1 MDSEKTK
8 ADFLIS
14 MGKRMKQQRK
24 AKKITQYQLAELMD
38 VTPQM
43 ISSAELGQKAI
54 RPENLA
60 KMAKILGVSAD
71 YLLTGRIFG
80 HRYSPSSG
88 QIERLRLRTASTSRT
103 NSRRLHPAMHQNRC
117 HFTNNTKI
125 RAALAALIF
134 FIFVSA
140 QTSPKSHAPQ
150 HDRSRSLCKW
160 TRSKF
165 DCLH

>member
-24 AKKITQYQLAELMD
+24 AKKITQYQLAGLMD

-60 KMAKILGVSAD
+60 KMAKILDVSAD
-71 YLLTGRIFG
+71 YLLTGEFSDTDIR
-80 HRYSPSSG
+80 
-88 QIERLRLRTASTSRT
+88 RLRDKLSVFGYEQLQQVEQILDACIQ
-103 NSRRLHPAMHQNRC
+103 LC
-117 HFTNNTKI
+117 TKTDATTQI
-125 RAALAALIF
+125 T
-134 FIFVSA
+134 
-140 QTSPKSHAPQ
+140 QK
-150 HDRSRSLCKW
+150 
-160 TRSKF
+160 
-165 DCLH
+165 

>member
-60 KMAKILGVSAD
+60 KMAKILDVSAD
-71 YLLTGRIFG
+71 YLLTGEFSDTDIR
-80 HRYSPSSG
+80 
-88 QIERLRLRTASTSRT
+88 RLRDKLSVFGYEQLQQVEQILDACIQLCTKTDATSQIT
-103 NSRRLHPAMHQNRC
+103 Q
-117 HFTNNTKI
+117 K
-125 RAALAALIF
+125 
-134 FIFVSA
+134 
-140 QTSPKSHAPQ
+140 
-150 HDRSRSLCKW
+150 
-160 TRSKF
+160 
-165 DCLH
+165 

>member
-60 KMAKILGVSAD
+60 KMAKILDVSAD
-71 YLLTGRIFG
+71 YLLTGEFSDTDIR
-80 HRYSPSSG
+80 
-88 QIERLRLRTASTSRT
+88 RLRDKLSVFGYEQLQQVEQILDACIQLCTKTDA
-103 NSRRLHPAMHQNRC
+103 
-117 HFTNNTKI
+117 NTQITQK
-125 RAALAALIF
+125 
-134 FIFVSA
+134 
-140 QTSPKSHAPQ
+140 
-150 HDRSRSLCKW
+150 
-160 TRSKF
+160 
-165 DCLH
+165 

>member
-60 KMAKILGVSAD
+60 KMAKILDVSAD
-71 YLLTGRIFG
+71 YLLTGEFSDTDIR
-80 HRYSPSSG
+80 
-88 QIERLRLRTASTSRT
+88 RLRDKLSVFGYEQLQQVEQILDACIQ
-103 NSRRLHPAMHQNRC
+103 LC
-117 HFTNNTKI
+117 TKTDATTQI
-125 RAALAALIF
+125 T
-134 FIFVSA
+134 
-140 QTSPKSHAPQ
+140 QK
-150 HDRSRSLCKW
+150 
-160 TRSKF
+160 
-165 DCLH
+165 

>member
-60 KMAKILGVSAD
+60 KMAKVLGVSAD
-71 YLLTGRIFG
+71 YLLTGEFSDTDIR
-80 HRYSPSSG
+80 
-88 QIERLRLRTASTSRT
+88 RLRDKLSVFGYEQLQQVEQILDACIWLCTKTDDTSQIT
-103 NSRRLHPAMHQNRC
+103 Q
-117 HFTNNTKI
+117 K
-125 RAALAALIF
+125 
-134 FIFVSA
+134 
-140 QTSPKSHAPQ
+140 
-150 HDRSRSLCKW
+150 
-160 TRSKF
+160 
-165 DCLH
+165 

>member
-14 MGKRMKQQRK
+14 MGKRMKQQQK

-71 YLLTGRIFG
+71 YLLTGEFSDTDIR
-80 HRYSPSSG
+80 
-88 QIERLRLRTASTSRT
+88 RLRDKLSVFGYEQLQQVEQILDACIQLCTKTDATSQIT
-103 NSRRLHPAMHQNRC
+103 Q
-117 HFTNNTKI
+117 K
-125 RAALAALIF
+125 
-134 FIFVSA
+134 
-140 QTSPKSHAPQ
+140 
-150 HDRSRSLCKW
+150 
-160 TRSKF
+160 
-165 DCLH
+165 

>member
-8 ADFLIS
+8 ADFLVS

-71 YLLTGRIFG
+71 YLLTGEFSDTDIR
-80 HRYSPSSG
+80 
-88 QIERLRLRTASTSRT
+88 RLRDKLSVFGYEQLQQVEQILDACIELCAKTDATSQIT
-103 NSRRLHPAMHQNRC
+103 Q
-117 HFTNNTKI
+117 K
-125 RAALAALIF
+125 
-134 FIFVSA
+134 
-140 QTSPKSHAPQ
+140 
-150 HDRSRSLCKW
+150 
-160 TRSKF
+160 
-165 DCLH
+165 

>member
-60 KMAKILGVSAD
+60 KMAKILDVSAD
-71 YLLTGRIFG
+71 YLLTGEFSDTDIR
-80 HRYSPSSG
+80 
-88 QIERLRLRTASTSRT
+88 RLRDKLSVFGYEQLQQVEQILDACIQLCTKTDATS
-103 NSRRLHPAMHQNRC
+103 Q
-117 HFTNNTKI
+117 
-125 RAALAALIF
+125 
-134 FIFVSA
+134 
-140 QTSPKSHAPQ
+140 
-150 HDRSRSLCKW
+150 
-160 TRSKF
+160 
-165 DCLH
+165 

>member
-8 ADFLIS
+8 ADFLVS

-71 YLLTGRIFG
+71 YLLTGEFSDTDIR
-80 HRYSPSSG
+80 
-88 QIERLRLRTASTSRT
+88 RLRDKLSVFGYEQLQQVEQILDSCIQLCTKTDATSQIT
-103 NSRRLHPAMHQNRC
+103 Q
-117 HFTNNTKI
+117 K
-125 RAALAALIF
+125 
-134 FIFVSA
+134 
-140 QTSPKSHAPQ
+140 
-150 HDRSRSLCKW
+150 
-160 TRSKF
+160 
-165 DCLH
+165 

>member
-60 KMAKILGVSAD
+60 KMAKILDVSAD
-71 YLLTGRIFG
+71 YLLTGEFSDTDIR
-80 HRYSPSSG
+80 
-88 QIERLRLRTASTSRT
+88 RLRDKLSVFGYEQLQPVEQILDACIQLCTKTDATSQIT
-103 NSRRLHPAMHQNRC
+103 Q
-117 HFTNNTKI
+117 K
-125 RAALAALIF
+125 
-134 FIFVSA
+134 
-140 QTSPKSHAPQ
+140 
-150 HDRSRSLCKW
+150 
-160 TRSKF
+160 
-165 DCLH
+165 

>member
-60 KMAKILGVSAD
+60 KMAKVLGVSAD
-71 YLLTGRIFG
+71 YLLTGEFSDTDIR
-80 HRYSPSSG
+80 
-88 QIERLRLRTASTSRT
+88 RLRDKLSVFGYEQLQQVEQILDACIQLCTKTDATSQIT
-103 NSRRLHPAMHQNRC
+103 Q
-117 HFTNNTKI
+117 K
-125 RAALAALIF
+125 
-134 FIFVSA
+134 
-140 QTSPKSHAPQ
+140 
-150 HDRSRSLCKW
+150 
-160 TRSKF
+160 
-165 DCLH
+165 

>member
-8 ADFLIS
+8 ADFLVS

-60 KMAKILGVSAD
+60 KMAKILDVSAD
-71 YLLTGRIFG
+71 YLLTGEFSDTDIR
-80 HRYSPSSG
+80 
-88 QIERLRLRTASTSRT
+88 RLRDKLSVFGYEQLQQVEQILDACIQLCTKTDATSQIT
-103 NSRRLHPAMHQNRC
+103 Q
-117 HFTNNTKI
+117 K
-125 RAALAALIF
+125 
-134 FIFVSA
+134 
-140 QTSPKSHAPQ
+140 
-150 HDRSRSLCKW
+150 
-160 TRSKF
+160 
-165 DCLH
+165 